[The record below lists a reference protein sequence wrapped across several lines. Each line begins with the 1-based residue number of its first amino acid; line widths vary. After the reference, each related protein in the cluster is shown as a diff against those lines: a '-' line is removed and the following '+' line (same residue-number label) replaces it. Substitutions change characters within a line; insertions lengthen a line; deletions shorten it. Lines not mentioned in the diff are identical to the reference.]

1 MKSVSSLIQY
11 FLLALIV
18 IYYAINGFVLA
29 ASFGALV
36 SLSNT
41 WIFNW
46 YTNKQKKLV
55 DIDAQKSFR
64 MAINSSVTRT
74 FSLIL
79 LALIG
84 LGLLEK
90 ADIQN
95 ESKEKP
101 AYKKYFMH
109 GTSHHMGLD
118 THDYGLLND
127 PMVENMVFTVEPGI
141 YLPKEGFGVRL
152 EDDVV
157 VQNSGEPI
165 NLMKDIPIEIEE
177 IEDLMNN

>member
-1 MKSVSSLIQY
+1 MRLCTVRVVKKKVKSASSLIQY

-29 ASFGALV
+29 AMYGAIV

-41 WIFNW
+41 LIFNW
-46 YTNKQKKLV
+46 YTNKQKALV

-84 LGLLEK
+84 LVLLEL
-90 ADIQN
+90 D
-95 ESKEKP
+95 P
-101 AYKKYFMH
+101 AALCLSMVVGQVGFI
-109 GTSHHMGLD
+109 LD
-118 THDYGLLND
+118 
-127 PMVENMVFTVEPGI
+127 
-141 YLPKEGFGVRL
+141 RL
-152 EDDVV
+152 R
-157 VQNSGEPI
+157 Q
-165 NLMKDIPIEIEE
+165 K
-177 IEDLMNN
+177 

>member
-18 IYYAINGFVLA
+18 IYYAINGLVLA

-41 WIFNW
+41 CIFNW

-55 DIDAQKSFR
+55 DVDAQKSFR
-64 MAINSSVTRT
+64 MAINSSVIRT

-84 LGLLEK
+84 LGLL
-90 ADIQN
+90 DLD
-95 ESKEKP
+95 P
-101 AYKKYFMH
+101 AALCLSLVLGQVGFI
-109 GTSHHMGLD
+109 LD
-118 THDYGLLND
+118 
-127 PMVENMVFTVEPGI
+127 
-141 YLPKEGFGVRL
+141 RL
-152 EDDVV
+152 R
-157 VQNSGEPI
+157 Q
-165 NLMKDIPIEIEE
+165 K
-177 IEDLMNN
+177 

>member
-1 MKSVSSLIQY
+1 MRLCTVRVVKKKVKSTSSLIQY

-29 ASFGALV
+29 AMYGAIV

-41 WIFNW
+41 LIFNW
-46 YTNKQKKLV
+46 YTNKQKALV

-84 LGLLEK
+84 LGLLEL
-90 ADIQN
+90 D
-95 ESKEKP
+95 P
-101 AYKKYFMH
+101 AALCLSIVVGQVGFI
-109 GTSHHMGLD
+109 LD
-118 THDYGLLND
+118 
-127 PMVENMVFTVEPGI
+127 
-141 YLPKEGFGVRL
+141 RL
-152 EDDVV
+152 R
-157 VQNSGEPI
+157 Q
-165 NLMKDIPIEIEE
+165 K
-177 IEDLMNN
+177 

>member
-1 MKSVSSLIQY
+1 MRLCTVRVVKKKVKSTSSLIQY

-29 ASFGALV
+29 AMYGAFV

-41 WIFNW
+41 LIFNW
-46 YTNKQKKLV
+46 YTSKQKALV

-84 LGLLEK
+84 LGFLEL
-90 ADIQN
+90 D
-95 ESKEKP
+95 P
-101 AYKKYFMH
+101 AALCLSMVVGQVGFI
-109 GTSHHMGLD
+109 LD
-118 THDYGLLND
+118 
-127 PMVENMVFTVEPGI
+127 
-141 YLPKEGFGVRL
+141 RL
-152 EDDVV
+152 R
-157 VQNSGEPI
+157 Q
-165 NLMKDIPIEIEE
+165 K
-177 IEDLMNN
+177 